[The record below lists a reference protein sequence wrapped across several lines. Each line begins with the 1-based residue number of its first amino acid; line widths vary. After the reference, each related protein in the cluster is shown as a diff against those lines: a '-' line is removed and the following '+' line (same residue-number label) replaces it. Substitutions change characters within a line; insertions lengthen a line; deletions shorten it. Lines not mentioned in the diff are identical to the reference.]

1 MTISIPK
8 KHVLLNAMKLTIV
21 QLLLF
26 GFFYSLSFAR
36 DTHAQ
41 EVLDKEVSLKMEST
55 EVWKIL
61 NRLEKQADVKFVYS
75 TNSIR
80 ADQKTSVNVANGK
93 LSQVLHALLTPLQ
106 ISYEVVGTR
115 ILLRKTSRSPFTSF
129 ALPSVNTIVLPKVT
143 STDQTVSGTVSDD
156 KGEVLP
162 GVSVVVKGT
171 QRGTTTDA
179 KGQYRITV
187 PDASATLIFSF
198 VGYLSQEIVVGNQSL
213 LSVTLKVDSKSLEE
227 VVVVGY
233 GTQKKVNLTGAVD
246 QVTSEVL
253 DNRSLP
259 NLSQG
264 LQGTIP
270 NLNLVMGDGKPIQS
284 PAYNIRGT
292 TSIGQGGSALVLI
305 DGVEGDP
312 SRLNPNDVATVSV
325 LKDAA
330 SAAIYG
336 ARGAFGVVLITTK
349 SPTKDRTSVTYSVN
363 RSIKSP
369 TTVPNYVTNGYLF
382 AKMFNE
388 GWTAWNDYSQ
398 TPQNINKTV
407 KFSPAYLAELERRN
421 NDPSLPK
428 TAVDPT
434 TGEYVYYENTD
445 WYGELYKK
453 STSATE
459 HNLSFSGSSGKA
471 DFYVT
476 GRYFTQDGIF
486 KYNSDDY
493 RILSLRAKGSIQL
506 YPWLKV
512 TNNADFSSMKYH
524 NPLNVGEGGSIW
536 RNISD
541 EGHMVA
547 PLFNPD
553 GTLSYSAA
561 YTVGDFWYGK
571 NGINMDRRVFRN
583 TVDFATQFFNDKFR
597 VKGNFTFQNT
607 DNNEFRTRVPVPYSR
622 KPGVIEYVGTN
633 YNDLQNIYRETLYM
647 ATNLYAEY
655 EPRISAN
662 HYIKALAG
670 YNYEHSNFRQL
681 EVVRNGLIYENAQ
694 DLNLALGQSI
704 TTNGGA
710 ETWAIVGGFYRLNYG
725 FKDRYLL
732 ELNGRYDGSSKFPTD
747 QRYAFFPSVSAGWRV
762 SNEPFWKVSPN
773 VITDLKI
780 RGSYGSLG
788 NGSIGSYA
796 FQEQFG
802 ISQSGRVLNGV
813 KPQKTGQPTVIPD
826 GLTWETSTTSDL
838 GLDLAMLNNR
848 LTFTGDAYIRKTTGM
863 FTVGMTLPA
872 VFGTDVPKG
881 NYADLTTKGWEAV
894 LTWRDKFSA
903 GSKPFSYEVRLTMSD
918 YMATIDQ
925 FNNPTQRLTDY
936 YAGQKVG
943 EIWGYETAGYFT
955 SEEDVKN
962 SPKQSLFKASN
973 TGQWLPGDIKFRDLN
988 GDGVI
993 NNGDNT
999 VGNPGDRRIIGNS
1012 TPRYTYGAMLNADW
1026 NNFFF
1031 SAFFQGVG
1039 HQDWWPGAEA
1049 SIFWG
1054 QYNRPYNKLPEWQLG
1069 NIWSPDNPNAYLP
1082 RYRGYVAQNGSGEL
1096 TQAQTKYLQNIA
1108 YLRMKNI
1115 QIGYNLPRPLIQK
1128 VGMNSARVFL
1138 SGENLLTWSGLYKIT
1153 RDIDVE
1159 NTGQSDRVVTS
1170 GTSGNGNNYPILKSF
1185 TLGLSATF

>member
-1 MTISIPK
+1 MMKSFYYKTM
-8 KHVLLNAMKLTIV
+8 LLYIQKT
-21 QLLLF
+21 LLLSVALLAMLC
-26 GFFYSLSFAR
+26 SLSYAHGLR
-36 DTHAQ
+36 
-41 EVLDKEVSLKMEST
+41 
-55 EVWKIL
+55 
-61 NRLEKQADVKFVYS
+61 RP
-75 TNSIR
+75 
-80 ADQKTSVNVANGK
+80 VA
-93 LSQVLHALLTPLQ
+93 LV
-106 ISYEVVGTR
+106 
-115 ILLRKTSRSPFTSF
+115 
-129 ALPSVNTIVLPKVT
+129 
-143 STDQTVSGTVSDD
+143 DQTITGTVSDD

-179 KGQYRITV
+179 QGQYKLNV
-187 PDASATLIFSF
+187 PDGKATLIFSF
-198 VGYLSQEIVVGNQSL
+198 VGYLPQEIQVGNQSII
-213 LSVTLKVDSKSLEE
+213 SVTLKTDSKSLEE

-253 DNRSLP
+253 ENRSLP

-270 NLNLVMGDGKPIQS
+270 NLNLVMGDGKPTQS
-284 PAYNIRGT
+284 PTYNIRGT
-292 TSIGQGGSALVLI
+292 TSIGQGGNALVLI

-349 SPTKDRTSVTYSVN
+349 SPTKDRTSITYSVN
-363 RSIKSP
+363 HSIKSP
-369 TTVPNYVTNGYLF
+369 TTVPKYVTNGYQF

-388 GWTAWNDYSQ
+388 GWSAWNDYSQ
-398 TPQNINKTV
+398 TPQNVNKTV
-407 KFSPAYLAELERRN
+407 RFSPAYLTELERRN
-421 NDPSLPK
+421 NDPTLPK
-428 TAVDPT
+428 TTVDPT
-434 TGEYVYYENTD
+434 TGEYVYYENMD

-453 STSATE
+453 NTSATE

-476 GRYFTQDGIF
+476 GRYYTQDGIF

-493 RILSLRAKGSIQL
+493 KILSLRAKGSIQL
-506 YPWLKV
+506 YPWLKIG
-512 TNNADFSSMKYH
+512 NNADFSSMKYH

-541 EGHMVA
+541 EGHTVA
-547 PLFNPD
+547 PMFNPD
-553 GTLSYSAA
+553 GTLTYSAA

-571 NGINMDRRVFRN
+571 NGIDMDRRVFRN
-583 TVDFATQFFNDKFR
+583 TADFSTKFFDDKLR
-597 VKGNFTFQNT
+597 VNGNFTFQTT

-633 YNDLQNIYRETLYM
+633 YNDLQNLYRETQYL

-655 EPRISAN
+655 EPRFSPN
-662 HYIKALAG
+662 HYLKALVG
-670 YNYEHSNFRQL
+670 YNYEQSNFKRL
-681 EVVRNGLIYENAQ
+681 ELVRNGLIYPDAK
-694 DLNLALGQSI
+694 DINLALGQSI
-704 TTNGGA
+704 TTSGGS
-710 ETWAIVGGFYRLNYG
+710 EKWAILGGFYRLNYA
-725 FKDRYLL
+725 FKDRYLV
-732 ELNGRYDGSSKFPTD
+732 ELNGRYDGSSKFPTN
-747 QRYAFFPSVSAGWRV
+747 QRYAFFPSVSGGWRV
-762 SNEPFWKVSPN
+762 SNESFWKVSPKA
-773 VITDLKI
+773 ITDLKI
-780 RGSYGSLG
+780 RASYGSLG

-796 FQEQFG
+796 FQEQFN

-838 GLDLAMLNNR
+838 GIDLGMLNNR
-848 LTFTGDAYIRKTTGM
+848 LTFTGDAYIRKTMGM
-863 FTVGMTLPA
+863 FTTGMTLPA

-881 NYADLTTKGWEAV
+881 NYADLTTRGWEAV
-894 LTWRDKFSA
+894 LTWRDKLKVA
-903 GSKPFSYEVRLTMSD
+903 SKPFNYEVRLTMSD
-918 YMATIDQ
+918 YQATIDK
-925 FNNPTQRLTDY
+925 FNNPNQRLTDY

-943 EIWGYETAGYFT
+943 EIWGFETAGFFT
-955 SEEDVKN
+955 STDDIAK
-962 SPKQSLFKASN
+962 SPKQTLYKASN
-973 TGQWLPGDIKFRDLN
+973 TGQLLPGDIKFRDLN

-1012 TPRYTYGAMLNADW
+1012 TPRYTYGVMLNADW

-1031 SAFFQGVG
+1031 STFFQGVG
-1039 HQDWWPGAEA
+1039 QQDWWPGSEA
-1049 SIFWG
+1049 GIFWG

-1069 NIWSPDNPNAYLP
+1069 NIWSEQNPDAYLP

-1096 TQAQTKYLQNIA
+1096 AQAQTRYLQNAA
-1108 YLRMKNI
+1108 YVRMKNI
-1115 QIGYNLPRPLIQK
+1115 QFGYNLPRTLIQK
-1128 VGMNSARVFL
+1128 VGMSSARVFV
-1138 SGENLLTWSGLYKIT
+1138 SGENLLSWSPLYKIT
-1153 RDIDVE
+1153 RDLDIE
-1159 NTGQSDRVVTS
+1159 NIGRSDAVLNPPTS
-1170 GTSGNGNNYPILKSF
+1170 SDPNSNNSGNGNNYPILKSF
-1185 TLGLSATF
+1185 TMGLSATF